1 MRTTHRRLAPAGAAL
16 LLLALVGCSA
26 GPVRVEGVPT
36 VDDPDLSADD
46 RAACEDLVAD
56 LPATVAGEEER
67 EITPEGVLARG
78 WGEPAIV
85 VLCGATM
92 PASFSE
98 ISDCEEVG
106 GVGWYAPPAAYRD
119 QTADAVITTIGF
131 EPIVQIRLPAEHRP
145 PVEAMV
151 DIAPAV
157 LANATLVDPC
167 V

>member
-1 MRTTHRRLAPAGAAL
+1 MRPTSRRAAPAGAL
-16 LLLALVGCSA
+16 LLLALAGCSA
-26 GPVRVEGVPT
+26 GAVRVEGAPT
-36 VDDPDLSADD
+36 VDDPDLGAAD
-46 RAACEDLVAD
+46 RAACEALVAD
-56 LPATVAGEEER
+56 LPDVVGGEEER
-67 EITPEGVLARG
+67 DVTPEGVLARG

-92 PASFSE
+92 PASFSQ

-106 GVGWYAPPAAYRD
+106 GVGWYAPPSAYRD

-145 PVEAMV
+145 PVDVMV
-151 DIAPAV
+151 DVAPAV